1 MQAFLLFN
9 IIALFFLLPFEGA
22 RFVFFG
28 IPIYFIELAVTF
40 FATSILLAKNTSLSQ
55 KSQKK
60 SVFVFPPS
68 AINTGILLLLGG
80 VITSILAAHSESA
93 ICPLSPESF
102 LRALGIFKSWFLFPL
117 LFGYSM
123 YLASQRYF
131 SRENVIFLFAVSF
144 SPFGIYSLLMWL
156 FGSGMTY
163 DGRFESIFNSPNA
176 FALFLTPA
184 TILSWYFF
192 RTRKT
197 FLWLAYTAMFFILLF
212 STHSFSAWIATFIAI
227 LSLEV
232 VQHRITF
239 KRLASVLSIATIF
252 ISMVAFSQRN
262 TPRFEHFFNLD
273 SRSSFASR
281 VMIWKSAEKM
291 LIDSPIFGVGPGN
304 FQSCYLV
311 YQQYFPPYLEWSVPE
326 PHNIFLAFW
335 LGSGVVGLISFCILI
350 ILWFRNTLRIYTK
363 TENPSVLL
371 TLMAIMLALII
382 HGLFDTPYWR
392 MSLAYIFWIIFFL
405 GILPE
410 RKALFDCTAER
421 GCSLRTV
428 FQKKLFFCGF
438 RSEHAKTGKKTI
450 SSEKQPPHNL

>member
-1 MQAFLLFN
+1 MQTF
-9 IIALFFLLPFEGA
+9 LFFNTIAVFLLLPFEDT

-40 FATSILLAKNTSLSQ
+40 FVASILLTKNTSLSQ

-60 SVFVFPPS
+60 RAFVFPPS
-68 AINTGILLLLGG
+68 TINTSIFLLLGG

-93 ICPLSPESF
+93 VCPLSSEAF

-117 LFGYSM
+117 LFGYSI
-123 YLASQRYF
+123 YLTSQRYF
-131 SRENVIFLFAVSF
+131 SRENMIFIFAVSF
-144 SPFGIYSLLMWL
+144 SPFGIYSLLMWI
-156 FGSGMTY
+156 FGSGITY

-176 FALFLTPA
+176 FALFITPA
-184 TILSWYFF
+184 TLLSWYFF
-192 RTRKT
+192 RARKT
-197 FLWLAYTAMFFILLF
+197 FLWFAYAAMFFLLLF
-212 STHSFSAWIATFIAI
+212 FTHSYSAWIATFIAI
-227 LSLEV
+227 FSLEA
-232 VQHRITF
+232 VQQHITL
-239 KRLASVLSIATIF
+239 KKLASFLSIAAIF
-252 ISMVAFSQRN
+252 ISVIAFSQRN

-291 LIDSPIFGVGPGN
+291 LMDSPLFGVGPGN

-335 LGSGVVGLISFCILI
+335 LGSGIAGLVSFCILI

-363 TENPSVLL
+363 IENPSILL
-371 TLMAIMLALII
+371 TLMTIMLAFII

-392 MSLAYIFWIIFFL
+392 MSLAYLFWIIFFL
-405 GILPE
+405 GILPK
-410 RKALFDCTAER
+410 RKAFFDCTAKRE
-421 GCSLRTV
+421 CSLRTV
-428 FQKKLFFCGF
+428 FQKKLFLCGF
-438 RSEHAKTGKKTI
+438 RGEHTKTNKKTI
-450 SSEKQPPHNL
+450 SSEKQPSHNL